1 LESRIK
7 LLSIQVLQLN
17 QQETMQ
23 NNQNCKKKKGQDK
36 KKVPAKRPRLYVF
49 DHERPCK
56 PESQPNPSGR
66 QIWDASKAH
75 LANHPAAPIRRPVNN
90 DTLAPCFSLS
100 LGRTPASSFDGQI
113 VFSLTF
119 VTHFDGIPSVH
130 VLGRSVVTA

>member
-1 LESRIK
+1 MRSYVTI
-7 LLSIQVLQLN
+7 SIQVLQLN

-66 QIWDASKAH
+66 QILDASKAH
-75 LANHPAAPIRRPVNN
+75 LANHPAAPIRRPLTTTRSRHVF
-90 DTLAPCFSLS
+90 LSLS
-100 LGRTPASSFDGQI
+100 EEPLP
-113 VFSLTF
+113 
-119 VTHFDGIPSVH
+119 
-130 VLGRSVVTA
+130 VLLMMAR